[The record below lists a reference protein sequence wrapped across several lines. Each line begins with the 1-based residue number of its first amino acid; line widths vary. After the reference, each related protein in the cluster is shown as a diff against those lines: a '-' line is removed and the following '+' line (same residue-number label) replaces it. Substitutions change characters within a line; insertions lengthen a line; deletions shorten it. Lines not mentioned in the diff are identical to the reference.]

1 MCRFPL
7 LLTSYYCQSMQH
19 HPLHKVF
26 KIEIKQQ
33 INYLINTSLY
43 SNIEFV
49 ENVTGCPIYYINMK
63 KQYYDLDS

>member
-1 MCRFPL
+1 
-7 LLTSYYCQSMQH
+7 MQH
-19 HPLHKVF
+19 HPVHKVF

-49 ENVTGCPIYYINMK
+49 DNVTG
-63 KQYYDLDS
+63 